1 MQHSDGTAYFM
12 HLTDR
17 FCILPARLLN
27 GFSSWLI
34 FTSTTEIEVV
44 FMTIILFAV
53 MAVLELGFMIFELA
67 KRSSK
72 KEWTTKRIILN
83 AAEIIVFFAMVLLPG
98 IDTSF
103 RFAGLIFMLILRLV
117 VSGIFFLANRR
128 NSKPKK
134 KAPVVLGALLG
145 VFLILSSMLPA
156 FLFTDYEGLETTGPY
171 DVSVSNAILI
181 DRSRTEQFENDGSFR
196 EVPVYFI
203 YPEGTDER
211 MPLVI
216 FSHGAFG
223 YYQSNASLYMELAS
237 NGYVV
242 ASIETPYHSIFTHD
256 SEGKTIIADRQF
268 LNDSL
273 TLGTN
278 DESEAEVFEVV
289 SKWME
294 LRTADM
300 NFAIDSLKEKNIDS
314 WYIDAGQKDG
324 VAKAVSL
331 IDTARIGLIGHS
343 MGGASA
349 VTCGRRD
356 DISAVVDLDGT
367 MLGENLGVNGDDIIV
382 NEEPYHTP
390 LLNLQNQN
398 HHEEAEQALIAG
410 EPYSNNIILNNAD
423 IAYST
428 YFRNSGHMDF
438 SDLPLFSPAL
448 AGMLG
453 TGDVDN
459 EEMLKTMNGL
469 VLGFFDCYLKGE
481 GTFEVNEYY

>member
-1 MQHSDGTAYFM
+1 MT
-12 HLTDR
+12 
-17 FCILPARLLN
+17 
-27 GFSSWLI
+27 
-34 FTSTTEIEVV
+34 V
-44 FMTIILFAV
+44 FLFAI

-103 RFAGLIFMLILRLV
+103 RFTGLIFMLVLRLV
-117 VSGIFFLANRR
+117 VSGIFWLINRM
-128 NSKPKK
+128 NLKPKK
-134 KAPVVLGALLG
+134 KVSAVFGAILGII
-145 VFLILSSMLPA
+145 LILSSMIPA

-171 DVSVSNAILI
+171 KVSQANAILV
-181 DRSRTEQFENDGSFR
+181 DRSRTEEFENDGSFR
-196 EVPVYFI
+196 EVPVYFF
-203 YPEGTDER
+203 YPQEASCK
-211 MPLVI
+211 MPLII

-223 YYQSNASLYMELAS
+223 YYQSNASMFMELAS

-242 ASIETPYHSIFTHD
+242 ASIEHPYHSIFTHD
-256 SEGKTIIADRQF
+256 SEGKTVIADRDF
-268 LNDSL
+268 LNDSM
-273 TLGTN
+273 TIGSSDRT
-278 DESEAEVFEVV
+278 EAEVFEVT

-300 NFAIDSLKEKNIDS
+300 NFAIDSLKDGNTDS
-314 WYIDAGQKDG
+314 WYIENSQKSG
-324 VAKAVSL
+324 VIKAVEL
-331 IDTARIGLIGHS
+331 IDTTKIGLIGHS
-343 MGGASA
+343 MGGATS
-349 VTCGRRD
+349 VTCGRRG
-356 DISAVVDLDGT
+356 DISAVVDIDGT
-367 MLGENLGVNGDDIIV
+367 MLGENLGVNGDDIII

-398 HHEEAEQALIAG
+398 HHDEAVQALIDG
-410 EPYSNNIILNNAD
+410 EAYSNNTIVRNSD
-423 IAYST
+423 IVYST

-438 SDLPLFSPAL
+438 TDLPLFSPAL

-469 VLGFFDCYLKGE
+469 VLEFFDCYLKGE
-481 GTFEVNEYY
+481 GNFEVSEYY